1 MSNQQ
6 LTEEERIEALRNQYL
21 KIQPPPI
28 PFFLFR
34 LLPDFI
40 TTPYMMKMMS
50 YITAHLDQVQAAGSP
65 ERVPR

>member
-1 MSNQQ
+1 MSNQKQ

-34 LLPDFI
+34 LLPDSI
-40 TTPYMMKMMS
+40 TTPYMMKMMN
-50 YITAHLDQVQAAGSP
+50 YITAHLD
-65 ERVPR
+65 